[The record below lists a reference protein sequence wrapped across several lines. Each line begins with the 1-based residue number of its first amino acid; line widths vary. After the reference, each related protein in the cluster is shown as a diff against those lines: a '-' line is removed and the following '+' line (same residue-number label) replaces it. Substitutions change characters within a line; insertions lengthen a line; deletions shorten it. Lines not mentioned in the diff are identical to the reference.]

1 MVENNTPPSHLS
13 EAFDALFSSAPMAVS
28 SASARPQAAQLDN
41 GGPTLTPPRT
51 KEEEGNRKSIL
62 KRRQAWGLRDTAA
75 MLLRPDDIEK
85 RGPAV
90 CGCGRAGFEAE
101 EVSFHLKE
109 DGTAKTSGVLYC
121 DSSWLCPVCAPRRGK
136 ERQERVA
143 EVFDHVKAYNDGQ
156 MVMCTLTVR
165 HRRGQSLVELKKAV
179 QAASR
184 MARQGAP
191 WSRAKRKFG
200 VFGVVSAPEVTWSP
214 ESGWHFHIHTAIV
227 HRGTDKE
234 AQSLGEWFVHRYMGY
249 VEELGY
255 SALIDG
261 QDVSVIRDHKKLAD
275 YISKG
280 VSRTRELAWEMAG
293 QATKKARS
301 KGGLHPFDILEKASG
316 DDQMKALFR
325 EYADAMKGVR
335 SCVVTKSLADAL
347 DIEPADDAEKKGER
361 PPEPD
366 AVGTLPTFIWNKVM
380 NKMKGGVVLSILE
393 DGGSSAWADARSAAY
408 DFAEWGFDDSEG
420 AAIERRP
427 ISILHEPTADEI
439 AREIRSYCSM
449 KRNKGQAV
457 KMVLDQHREF
467 AKARGLTFVVPPMK
481 KVLDLLAA

>member
-1 MVENNTPPSHLS
+1 MSDTKTPPKHLS
-13 EAFDALFSSAPMAVS
+13 DAFESLFSGGSFGVSAGMAS
-28 SASARPQAAQLDN
+28 PQGAQLDN
-41 GGPTLTPPRT
+41 RGPTLTPPT
-51 KEEEGNRKSIL
+51 SEEDGKSKL

-75 MLLRPDDIEK
+75 LLLRPADIEK

-101 EVSFHLKE
+101 EVAFHLKQ
-109 DGTAKTSGVLYC
+109 DGTARTSGVLHC
-121 DSSWLCPVCAPRRGK
+121 DSAWLCPVCAPRRGK
-136 ERQERVA
+136 ERQERMA
-143 EVFDHVKAYNDGQ
+143 EVFDAVKAYPDGQ

-165 HRRGQSLVELKKAV
+165 HRRGQSLAELKKAV

-191 WSRAKRKFG
+191 WSRAKRKFR

-214 ESGWHFHIHTAIV
+214 EAGWHFHIHTAIV
-227 HRGTDKE
+227 HRGTDAE
-234 AQSLGEWFVHRYMGY
+234 AQELGEWFVHRYMGY

-275 YISKG
+275 YIAKG
-280 VSRTRELAWEMAG
+280 VSRTRDLAWEMAG

-335 SCVVTKSLADAL
+335 SCIVTKSLADAL
-347 DIEPADDAEKKGER
+347 DIEPADDAENAGETTVE
-361 PPEPD
+361 PES
-366 AVGTLPTFIWNKVM
+366 VGALPTYVWNKVM
-380 NKMKGGVVLSILE
+380 NRMKGSVVLSILE
-393 DGGSSAWADARSAAY
+393 DGGASAWPDARAAAY
-408 DFAEWGFDDSEG
+408 SFAECTYDDSDD
-420 AAIERRP
+420 AAPLQVRAIPR
-427 ISILHEPTADEI
+427 LHEPTPEQI
-439 AREIRSYCSM
+439 AREIGAYCFL
-449 KRNKGQAV
+449 KKNKGQAV
-457 KMVLDQHREF
+457 KQVLDTHREF